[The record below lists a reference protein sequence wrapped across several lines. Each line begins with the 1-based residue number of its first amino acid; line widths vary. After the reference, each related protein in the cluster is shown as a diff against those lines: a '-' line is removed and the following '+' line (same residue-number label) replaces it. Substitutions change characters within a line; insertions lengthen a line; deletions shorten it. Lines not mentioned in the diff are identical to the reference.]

1 MSSHTMTEKP
11 FLRNCCTPG
20 RSEQMPKTPGRD
32 GIIHI
37 VVSPLELMQRLA
49 TLVPRPRLYL
59 IRFRG
64 VLAAERQATGDCH
77 PPTSGERQVS
87 PMLLTFRMPR
97 ANGGSWPIPVSHRGP
112 LPSCRPA
119 QGKLPRS
126 LPRAVVGVVSGYGP
140 GRRILM
146 QPPSTPSPDPT
157 PGHRCGTARPL
168 RLEMTALGR
177 YPSVYMQRTRA

>member
-1 MSSHTMTEKP
+1 
-11 FLRNCCTPG
+11 
-20 RSEQMPKTPGRD
+20 MPKTPGRD

-140 GRRILM
+140 RTAHPYAASFDSLSR
-146 QPPSTPSPDPT
+146 PHTRPSM
-157 PGHRCGTARPL
+157 RNGTASAP
-168 RLEMTALGR
+168 
-177 YPSVYMQRTRA
+177 